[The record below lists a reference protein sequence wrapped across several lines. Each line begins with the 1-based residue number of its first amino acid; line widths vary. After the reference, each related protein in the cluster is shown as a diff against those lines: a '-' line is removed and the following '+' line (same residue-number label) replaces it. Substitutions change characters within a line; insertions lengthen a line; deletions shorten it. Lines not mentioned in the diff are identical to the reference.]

1 MCRRTQASVDKSDS
15 VGKLMFAES
24 SRCNLE
30 AKGKMIERKLVSEHQ
45 DVNFQGCG

>member
-1 MCRRTQASVDKSDS
+1 
-15 VGKLMFAES
+15 MFAAS
-24 SRCNLE
+24 STGNPE